1 MSLQSQTEKNQCAVK
16 RKRLELGFD
25 LWSSE
30 GNWGCRSTIW
40 DLLFLTLSALFVF
53 WPPLQGGGAMADA
66 EKLAQSCLESSYQ
79 EKDLNLFFSKSGL
92 KLLDFL
98 FLFFNIIIFSIMS
111 IVQSDSAWLWSLC
124 NPFVWRETISSALWM
139 SLSNSCFQIKG
150 RKASDPEQP
159 WDDCT
164 RWNLQNLKVFKKSF
178 LNMARRKK
186 KDHVQRVR
194 KGDTSWNVP
203 C

>member
-1 MSLQSQTEKNQCAVK
+1 MGPAVFYLISPLCLLTTTPRWGSNGRCWEIGPKLSRKFIAGKGLKFILLKIRTEVAGLPNS
-16 RKRLELGFD
+16 FF
-25 LWSSE
+25 
-30 GNWGCRSTIW
+30 
-40 DLLFLTLSALFVF
+40 LLFF
-53 WPPLQGGGAMADA
+53 
-66 EKLAQSCLESSYQ
+66 
-79 EKDLNLFFSKSGL
+79 
-92 KLLDFL
+92 
-98 FLFFNIIIFSIMS
+98 FSIMS

-150 RKASDPEQP
+150 RKASDTEQP

-164 RWNLQNLKVFKKSF
+164 RWNLQNSKVFKKSF

-194 KGDTSWNVP
+194 KGDTSWNIP